1 VNEKRKRKNK
11 KIKNRMKIPKKP
23 RDIETRTFEFGVRI
37 IKLCQFLQGKSW
49 VNSTLGR
56 QILRCGTSIG
66 SNVEEAQAAES
77 RADFI
82 SKNNI
87 SLKEAR
93 ETHYRLR
100 LLAAAEVV
108 SPARLQPI
116 LDEALELKRILG
128 AIVVSTKRNLK
139 FQSD

>member
-1 VNEKRKRKNK
+1 MNVSEKSCD
-11 KIKNRMKIPKKP
+11 IK
-23 RDIETRTFEFGVRI
+23 ERTFEFGVRI
-37 IKLCQFLQGKSW
+37 IKLCQFLEGKSW
-49 VNSTLGR
+49 VNSTPGR
-56 QILRCGTSIG
+56 QLLCCGTSIG

-100 LLAAAEVV
+100 LLAAAELVAQ
-108 SPARLQPI
+108 SRLQPI

-128 AIVVSTKRNLK
+128 AIVVSAKRNSK
-139 FQSD
+139 SKSV

>member
-1 VNEKRKRKNK
+1 MSALE
-11 KIKNRMKIPKKP
+11 KP
-23 RDIETRTFEFGVRI
+23 RDIEKRTFDFGLRI
-37 IKLCQFLQGKSW
+37 IKLCQFLEGRSW
-49 VNSTLGR
+49 VNSTLGK
-56 QILRCGTSIG
+56 QLLRCGTSIG

-108 SPARLQPI
+108 TQSRLQPI

-128 AIVVSTKRNLK
+128 AIVVSAKRNSK
-139 FQSD
+139 SKSG

>member
-1 VNEKRKRKNK
+1 MNALE
-11 KIKNRMKIPKKP
+11 KP
-23 RDIETRTFEFGVRI
+23 RDVEKRTFDFGLRI
-37 IKLCQFLQGKSW
+37 IKLCQFLEGRSW
-49 VNSTLGR
+49 VNSTLGK
-56 QILRCGTSIG
+56 QLLRCGTSIG

-108 SPARLQPI
+108 AQSRLQPI

-128 AIVVSTKRNLK
+128 AIVVSAKRNSK
-139 FQSD
+139 SKSV

>member
-1 VNEKRKRKNK
+1 MNVPEKS
-11 KIKNRMKIPKKP
+11 
-23 RDIETRTFEFGVRI
+23 RDIKERTFEFGVRI
-37 IKLCQFLQGKSW
+37 IKLCQFLEGKSW

-100 LLAAAEVV
+100 LLTAAEVV
-108 SPARLQPI
+108 AQLRLQPI
-116 LDEALELKRILG
+116 LDEAMELKRILG
-128 AIVVSTKRNLK
+128 AIVVSAKRNSK
-139 FQSD
+139 SKSI

>member
-1 VNEKRKRKNK
+1 MNALE
-11 KIKNRMKIPKKP
+11 KP
-23 RDIETRTFEFGVRI
+23 RDIEKRTFDFGLRI
-37 IKLCQFLQGKSW
+37 IKLCQFLEGRSW

-56 QILRCGTSIG
+56 QLLRCGTSIG

-108 SPARLQPI
+108 AQSRLQPI

-128 AIVVSTKRNLK
+128 AIVVSAKRNSK
-139 FQSD
+139 SKSV